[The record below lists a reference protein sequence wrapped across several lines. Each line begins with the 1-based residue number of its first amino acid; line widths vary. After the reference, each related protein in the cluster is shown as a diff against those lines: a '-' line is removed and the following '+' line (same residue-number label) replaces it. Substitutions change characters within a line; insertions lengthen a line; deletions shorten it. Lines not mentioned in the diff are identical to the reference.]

1 MVVVE
6 AVVAMAAAQTVN
18 ATQAAAFSSNPWT
31 ILGYIL
37 LGSVLGIIGQGIR
50 IFVGLKKAQQQ
61 AESTLQWFD
70 TKQIATSI
78 IIAFVIGGA
87 AGAIGIFNYLTVYGG
102 KNLTLKDIELIILA
116 GYAGT
121 DLIEGFISSRKLS

>member
-1 MVVVE
+1 
-6 AVVAMAAAQTVN
+6 MAAAEAV
-18 ATQAAAFSSNPWT
+18 AFSADPWT

-50 IFVGLKKAQQQ
+50 IFVGLKKAMEQ
-61 AESTLQWFD
+61 ADASNKNISWDQWFD

-87 AGAIGIFNYLTVYGG
+87 AGAIGIFNYLSEFGLR
-102 KNLTLKDIELIILA
+102 NLTLKDIELIILA

-121 DLIEGFISSRKLS
+121 DLIEGFISSSKLS

>member
-1 MVVVE
+1 MVIVAAAE
-6 AVVAMAAAQTVN
+6 AV
-18 ATQAAAFSSNPWT
+18 AFSADPWT

-50 IFVGLKKAQQQ
+50 IFVGLKKAMEQ
-61 AESTLQWFD
+61 ADASNKNISWDQWFD

-87 AGAIGIFNYLTVYGG
+87 AGAIGIFNYLSEFGLR
-102 KNLTLKDIELIILA
+102 NLTLKDIELIILA

-121 DLIEGFISSRKLS
+121 DLIEGFISSNKLS